1 MRKAL
6 TAIELGRQIGEPA
19 ERIRAWQSAGLFATE
34 AGDTFRAEDLERARL
49 IGLLLRRGV
58 PLAAIVEAQR
68 QEHLLDRHLAL
79 VFQGTSPAMFSS
91 DEAAEKLRLD
101 IDIVKRFVEVAGLAE
116 QGDQLYDNDV
126 LALAGIKRALDA
138 GIPEEAMLQLVRVYY
153 DTLGRAAEAESRLFH
168 IYVHERLKAEGLEQE
183 QVVQVVHESSAAV
196 IPLIEPTILYF
207 HRKAWERALREDAVL
222 HASEYS
228 GPWEKPEV
236 LGQVQIAVAF
246 VDLAGF
252 TSLADA
258 MGDQM
263 AAGVLERFS
272 RLVRDAVGRH
282 EGRVV
287 KQIGDAFMLTFP
299 ESRFAVAAAVEIDR
313 VTAEESQF
321 PALRTGIHSGPALY
335 REGDYLGT
343 TLNIAAR
350 LAAEADRHQLLVTAT
365 VREEAGV
372 SPDFAFV
379 RLGKRRLRGISDEL
393 ELFEVVPHAEAAV
406 RLRRLLDPVCGME
419 LAPDD
424 VAVTLRFEGGDRV
437 FCSQHCLQRFA
448 AAPELYGSVA
458 RD

>member
-6 TAIELGRQIGEPA
+6 TAIELGRQIGEGA
-19 ERIRAWQSAGLFATE
+19 ERIREWQSAGLLATE
-34 AGDTFRAEDLERARL
+34 SGDALRPEDLERARL
-49 IGLLLRRGV
+49 IRLLLRRGV

-68 QEHLLDRHLAL
+68 QEHLLDRHVEI
-79 VFQGTSPAMFSS
+79 VFQGTSPAMFSPA
-91 DEAAEKLRLD
+91 EAAERLRLD
-101 IDIVKRFVEVAGLAE
+101 IEVVHRFVEVAGLAD
-116 QGDQLYDNDV
+116 QGDLLYDADV
-126 LALAGIKRALDA
+126 RALAGIKRALDA
-138 GIPEEAMLQLVRVYY
+138 GIPEEAMLQLARVYY

-168 IYVHERLKAEGLEQE
+168 IYVHDRLKAEGLEQE
-183 QVVQVVHESSAAV
+183 QIVQVVHESSAAV
-196 IPLIEPTILYF
+196 MPLVEPTILYF
-207 HRKAWERALREDAVL
+207 HRKAWERAAREDAVL
-222 HASEYS
+222 HAREYAV
-228 GPWEKPEV
+228 PWEKPDV
-236 LGQVQIAVAF
+236 LGQVQIVVAF

-252 TSLADA
+252 TALADV

-350 LAAEADRHQLLVTAT
+350 LAAEADRNQLLVTAT
-365 VREEAGV
+365 VCEEAGGLPGV
-372 SPDFAFV
+372 TFV
-379 RLGKRRLRGISDEL
+379 RLGKRRLRGIAEEL
-393 ELFEVVPHAEAAV
+393 ELFEIVPNAEAEA

-424 VAVTLRFEGGDRV
+424 VAVTLRFEGSDRV
-437 FCSQHCLQRFA
+437 FCSQQCLQRFA
-448 AAPELYGSVA
+448 ATPELYGSVA
-458 RD
+458 HD